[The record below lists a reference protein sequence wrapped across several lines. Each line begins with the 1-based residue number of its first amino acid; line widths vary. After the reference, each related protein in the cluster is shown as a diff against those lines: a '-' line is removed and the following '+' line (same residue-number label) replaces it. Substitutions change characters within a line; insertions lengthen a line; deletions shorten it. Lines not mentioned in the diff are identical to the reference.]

1 MKKVCE
7 KVKILP
13 SFVKKKKS
21 AIAVGYL
28 LNCFIGRNDTFN
40 MKSNGKIEEVILVY
54 LNINNFVTFCRGW
67 DK

>member
-21 AIAVGYL
+21 PIAVGYL

-40 MKSNGKIEEVILVY
+40 MKSNGKIEEVILSH
-54 LNINNFVTFCRGW
+54 FVEGEISRRIY
-67 DK
+67 